1 MPCCGG
7 RACIVG
13 SRLYAP
19 TYYFRYLPAA
29 LYTGRSQSTEH
40 SVENPAQR
48 FRPSSTI
55 NKTGSRLVN
64 CQPDGKGSNHQSPSG
79 NHQKF
84 FRDTECPWAGVA
96 LKGPSREAGQHPPVR
111 PRRAPSCTLASRE
124 VACCDPCGDSDIE
137 AFRLPRRIQSPGGT
151 RWCFLEYSTAKPGE
165 KKKVAVPLGWTYCAG
180 FHSRAPH
187 SLDEWEFGR
196 TVNSQRARHSAGDS
210 LLDNV
215 VGRGWRETCNPGS
228 KPPITHICDPA
239 NLRA

>member
-1 MPCCGG
+1 MSTFNAVLWRTRMHRRQP
-7 RACIVG
+7 II
-13 SRLYAP
+13 AP
-19 TYYFRYLPAA
+19 KYYFRYLTAT
-29 LYTGRSQSTEH
+29 LNTGRSQSTEH

-124 VACCDPCGDSDIE
+124 VACCDPCGDSDIG
-137 AFRLPRRIQSPGGT
+137 AFRLPRRIQSPRGT

-165 KKKVAVPLGWTYCAG
+165 KRRLPYRWA
-180 FHSRAPH
+180 
-187 SLDEWEFGR
+187 GR
-196 TVNSQRARHSAGDS
+196 TARVSIRGLRTASTSWNLAELS
-210 LLDNV
+210 LHKGETLS
-215 VGRGWRETCNPGS
+215 WRQPFGQCRWPWL
-228 KPPITHICDPA
+228 A
-239 NLRA
+239 